1 MEKDGQKL
9 GESCAWGQS
18 LGGSFG
24 RDLSSNRLGQVSGA
38 GRASPTRALSAEAED
53 ISQDT
58 PTGRGSSRQ
67 GPPRGGG
74 AGEAGRAFRRRVPL
88 SGSSSGP
95 E

>member
-1 MEKDGQKL
+1 MEEDGQKL
-9 GESCAWGQS
+9 GESCAPRQS

-24 RDLSSNRLGQVSGA
+24 CDLGSNRPGQVSGA
-38 GRASPTRALSAEAED
+38 GRAPPTRAMLAED
-53 ISQDT
+53 ISQDA

-67 GPPRGGG
+67 GPPCGGM
-74 AGEAGRAFRRRVPL
+74 AREAGRAFKRKVPL